1 MSDYFA
7 TFLWIVAYSLPSF
20 FIQLVF
26 CFRVKNRS
34 VRYIPVYLSLL
45 GVILTVDTYFN
56 FSGLHSGWNE
66 LAAFIVGMY
75 TAIYLLGTV
84 MAILTYKTI
93 SKIKAKKR

>member
-26 CFRVKNRS
+26 CFRAKSRL

-45 GVILTVDTYFN
+45 GAMLTVDTYFN

-84 MAILTYKTI
+84 MAILTHIII

>member
-45 GVILTVDTYFN
+45 GVILTVETYFN

-66 LAAFIVGMY
+66 LAAFIVGLY

-84 MAILTYKTI
+84 IAILTYKI
-93 SKIKAKKR
+93 ILKIKSKKR

>member
-7 TFLWIVAYSLPSF
+7 TFLWIVVYSLPSF

-26 CFRVKNRS
+26 CFRVKNRP
-34 VRYIPVYLSLL
+34 VKYIPVYLSLF

-66 LAAFIVGMY
+66 LAAFIVGLY
-75 TAIYLLGTV
+75 TAIYLLGIA
-84 MAILTYKTI
+84 MAILTHIII